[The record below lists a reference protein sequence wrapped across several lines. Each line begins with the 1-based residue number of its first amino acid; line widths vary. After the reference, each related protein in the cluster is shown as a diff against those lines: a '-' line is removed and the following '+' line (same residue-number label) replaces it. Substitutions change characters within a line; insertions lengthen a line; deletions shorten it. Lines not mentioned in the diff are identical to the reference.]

1 MNIQHD
7 FSEKE
12 INQQVNLNAAP
23 EKMTD
28 MSWLLKLTSDSI
40 WEKDKKKGLM

>member
-12 INQQVNLNAAP
+12 TSQQTNLNAVP

-28 MSWLLKLTSDSI
+28 MSWLLKLTSESI

>member
-7 FSEKE
+7 VSKKE
-12 INQQVNLNAAP
+12 ISQQTNLNVVP

-28 MSWLLKLTSDSI
+28 MSWLLKLTSESI

>member
-1 MNIQHD
+1 MNIQHNCFD
-7 FSEKE
+7 KDV
-12 INQQVNLNAAP
+12 NQKTNLNTTP